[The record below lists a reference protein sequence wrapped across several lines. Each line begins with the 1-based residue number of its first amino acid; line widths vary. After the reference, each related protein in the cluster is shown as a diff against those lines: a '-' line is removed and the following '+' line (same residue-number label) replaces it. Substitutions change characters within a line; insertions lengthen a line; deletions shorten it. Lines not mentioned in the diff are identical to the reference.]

1 MPALMVSKKANAV
14 MFYDLTGSPPVLRTE
29 LPAAVQTRDGS
40 TWKHSSVIGS
50 YSDAELAAVLAYLR
64 VVVKP

>member
-1 MPALMVSKKANAV
+1 
-14 MFYDLTGSPPVLRTE
+14 MFYDLTSSPPVLRTE
-29 LPAAVQTRDGS
+29 LPAAIQTRDGS